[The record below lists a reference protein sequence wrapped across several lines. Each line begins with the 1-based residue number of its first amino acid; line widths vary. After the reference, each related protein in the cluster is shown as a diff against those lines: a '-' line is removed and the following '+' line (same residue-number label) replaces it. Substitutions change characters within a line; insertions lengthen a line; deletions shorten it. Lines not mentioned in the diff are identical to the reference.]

1 MKLIQYLKEK
11 HDNLTNRAIKRAL
24 EAGACTVNGK
34 IERYAYVELKPK
46 DKVVFR
52 NIETKAKP
60 RLVIEDSRIIYEDDQ
75 VLVYNK
81 DAGHAI
87 MSTEKSTRSVSKQSF
102 DVQVAQQKLATS
114 QKARVAFG
122 DNSNFQNKFN
132 DVNLTQ
138 ELKKLYRYIEPVHR
152 LDKQT
157 SGLCIFAKD
166 KKSLTELMRQFKDK
180 EVKKQYEAIVDGH
193 WKLAASGRV
202 ETEMEMARKIGAMQV
217 WQVTRKTSH
226 RSKTAITEYQLIKNY
241 KKYAHVSLVPVTGRT
256 HQLRVHMAHLG
267 YPIVGDSVYA
277 ESFRSGLLFER
288 HLLHA
293 ISLEFKQP
301 LSKNRIKLTAPR
313 PKELLELI

>member
-11 HDNLTNRAIKRAL
+11 HDDLTNRSIKRAL

-34 IERYAYVELKPK
+34 IERYASVEIKPK

-60 RLVIEDSRIIYEDDQ
+60 RLVIEDSRIIYQDDQ

-87 MSTEKSTRSVSKQSF
+87 MSTEKSNE
-102 DVQVAQQKLATS
+102 A
-114 QKARVAFG
+114 
-122 DNSNFQNKFN
+122 
-132 DVNLTQ
+132 NLTQ

-157 SGLCIFAKD
+157 SGLCLFAKD

-193 WKLAASGRV
+193 WKLEANGRI
-202 ETEMEMARKIGAMQV
+202 ENEMEMARKIGAMQV
-217 WQVTRKTSH
+217 WQVAKRASH
-226 RSKTAITEYQLIKNY
+226 KSKKAITEYQLIKNY
-241 KKYAHVSLVPVTGRT
+241 KKYAHLALNPVTGRT

-277 ESFRSGLLFER
+277 ESFRSGLLIER

-293 ISLEFKQP
+293 ISLEFRQP
-301 LSKNRIKLTAPR
+301 LSKQRIKLTAPR
-313 PKELLELI
+313 PKELLELL